1 MAFPRPKKCLPM
13 HPNDK
18 LFGRITSSVIVA
30 LFKKEICKKLNPAQ
44 ISHYVGINPFIIPF

>member
-13 HPNDK
+13 HPNHK
-18 LFGRITSSVIVA
+18 LYGRITSSVFVA